1 MLRILAPKAMNPP
14 SAKARHWITST
25 EASVI
30 SAAHG
35 PSMADSRMPPTKWP
49 LDPVP
54 GIEKLIIWAAKTNAP
69 MTPISGTMRSLSPSA
84 SRRSFFACFTFQAAT
99 PQQGQRH
106 GSRGD
111 EYRRGHQSVGHV
123 HRLSFLRF
131 FTSCRPPAA
140 AWPGAFCFRDSSSS
154 GRVSPPRRT

>member
-69 MTPISGTMRSLSPSA
+69 MTLISGTMRSLSPSA

-99 PQQGQRH
+99 PNRASDTAPVATNTG
-106 GSRGD
+106 GD
-111 EYRRGHQSVGHV
+111 TRASDMCIGC
-123 HRLSFLRF
+123 RF
-131 FTSCRPPAA
+131 
-140 AWPGAFCFRDSSSS
+140 
-154 GRVSPPRRT
+154 